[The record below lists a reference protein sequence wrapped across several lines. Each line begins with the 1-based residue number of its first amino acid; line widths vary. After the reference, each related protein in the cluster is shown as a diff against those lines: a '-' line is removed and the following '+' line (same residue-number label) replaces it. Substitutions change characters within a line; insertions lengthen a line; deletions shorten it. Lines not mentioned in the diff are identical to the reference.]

1 MLISAK
7 NKVFLLSTF
16 VLGFCSNA
24 VMADDV
30 VNPEAAVTIDEN
42 PYATGHKNLGRDRLG
57 HERLGHENID
67 NDDLNRV
74 SIQMPES
81 DQQANQQKYDYDI
94 NFLTPTQAYEKG
106 RLLRAQ
112 FKNEEARHYLQ
123 YAADKGDADAAY
135 LYAIELSEYNPTIRT
150 PRLVREYVEQAA
162 NQGNLHA
169 MNYLYQHGTWLRT
182 TIRQSWHKRYHDGLV
197 RLAATQ
203 PAKAV
208 YYLSLYYEKTDPDQS
223 EYYLQRAMDYS
234 YPLAWMDNSRR
245 SLDDINQLYTETRF
259 STGIYT
265 NYRNA
270 AEHHFIP
277 AMKACVEL
285 YEGRGDFKKAFEW
298 RKRALDAG
306 DLTSLAVVAKIYAGE
321 ASSYRFVDE
330 DLIKARAYSELY
342 LDYAGSDRLTSLH
355 KSMEQFFVDIT
366 NEMTPPD
373 IERAQKITD
382 TYKEKVTFYNHDTY
396 WDL

>member
-1 MLISAK
+1 
-7 NKVFLLSTF
+7 
-16 VLGFCSNA
+16 
-24 VMADDV
+24 MADEV

-42 PYATGHKNLGRDRLG
+42 PYGTTVTTGKNVVTNKNNLADREG
-57 HERLGHENID
+57 FSDSDEN
-67 NDDLNRV
+67 LNRV

-81 DQQANQQKYDYDI
+81 DNQKKYDYDI
-94 NFLTPTQAYEKG
+94 NFLTPAQAYEKG

-123 YAADKGDADAAY
+123 YAADKGNADAAY

-162 NQGNLHA
+162 NSGNLHA

-182 TIRQSWHKRYHDGLV
+182 AIRQSWQKRYHDGLV

-223 EYYLQRAMDYS
+223 EYYLQRAIDYS

-245 SLDDINQLYTETRF
+245 SINDINQLYTETRF

-265 NYRNA
+265 NYRHA
-270 AEHHFIP
+270 AEHNFIP

-298 RKRALDAG
+298 RQRALDAG

-373 IERAQKITD
+373 IERAQSITD